1 MRAFLAV
8 AISACLYYST
18 IGLGEFWPGAWI
30 APIPIL
36 LLAFRSS
43 WRTAALA
50 AFAAYFL
57 GSLNVLAFMARIMP
71 AALVLTLLAATALM
85 FAAAVVI
92 GRAAVSRLPGWAA
105 VFAFPAAWTTYEFV
119 TSLVSPHGT
128 AMSLAYSQAGFPPVL
143 QIASVTGIWGIT
155 FVVTLVPCAVAV
167 AWVRRSAAAMVP
179 ALAIALAVFGYG
191 AVRLQQRPQAPLA
204 RVGLAATDQGIGAA
218 FETGD
223 PAKALAVAHAYA
235 DRVTRLAA
243 QGAQVVV
250 LPEKFVGVT
259 PADSD
264 AVAQVFRDAARAA
277 HVTVIAG
284 FNRFSLHPPRNPA
297 VVFAPDGRVIL
308 EYEKHH
314 MLPGP
319 ETGYEIGVTPGLLPG
334 PGVPSGVAI
343 CKDMDFQAWSRQYGQ
358 RGVRILYVPAWDFI
372 RDARQ
377 HSRMA
382 VLRGVEEGFTIA
394 RAAQE
399 GNLTF
404 SDAYGRVLAET
415 SSSQMPDAAL
425 VADIPAGPGPTVYT
439 RFGDW
444 FGWLCVMALAG
455 VCLLLTSRPT
465 ARQ

>member
-1 MRAFLAV
+1 MRALLAV

-36 LLAFRSS
+36 VLAFRSS

-57 GSLNVLAFMARIMP
+57 GSLNVLAFMSTIMP
-71 AALVLTLLAATALM
+71 AALVLTLLAATALV
-85 FAAAVVI
+85 FAAAVVV
-92 GRAAVSRLPGWAA
+92 GRAAVTRLPVWAA

-119 TSLVSPHGT
+119 TSLISPHGT
-128 AMSLAYSQAGFPPVL
+128 AMSLAYSQAGFPLVL
-143 QIASVTGIWGIT
+143 QIASVTGIWGVT
-155 FVVTLVPCAVAV
+155 FVLTLVPCVAAV
-167 AWVRRSAAAMVP
+167 AWVRRSAAAIVP
-179 ALAIALAVFGYG
+179 ALVIVLAVLGYG
-191 AVRLQQRPQAPLA
+191 AVRLQQRPQTPQV

-223 PAKALAVAHAYA
+223 PAKARAVAHAYA
-235 DRVTRLAA
+235 DRVARLAA

-264 AVAQVFRDAARAA
+264 AVAQVFSDAARAGN
-277 HVTVIAG
+277 VTVIAG
-284 FNRFSLHPPRNPA
+284 FNRFSLKPPRNAA
-297 VVFAPDGRVIL
+297 VVFAPNGRVIL

-319 ETGYEIGVTPGLLPG
+319 ETGYEIGATPGLLPG

-343 CKDMDFQAWSRQYGQ
+343 CKDMDFQAWSRQYGR
-358 RGVRILYVPAWDFI
+358 RGVRILYVPAWDFV

-382 VLRGVEEGFTIA
+382 VVRGVEEGFTIA
-394 RAAQE
+394 RTAQE
-399 GNLTF
+399 GDLTF
-404 SDAYGRVLAET
+404 SDAYGRILAET
-415 SSSQMPDAAL
+415 SSSRMPDAAL
-425 VADIPAGPGPTVYT
+425 VADIPAGPGPTLYT

-444 FGWLCVMALAG
+444 FGWLCVIGIGGLG
-455 VCLLLTSRPT
+455 LLLISRPRT
-465 ARQ
+465 RQ